1 MLELAKRLSLRT
13 PEQTEEIEALIK
25 NHKRDGIYVEENDG
39 NKYIYII
46 ILNQESNLLI
56 ILDEFIVDLYSL
68 GPELLNQLWDYTE
81 RKKMYSRTVLSPFS
95 LVQANTIMIEDD

>member
-39 NKYIYII
+39 N
-46 ILNQESNLLI
+46 LNIWNRKDTKLI
-56 ILDEFIVDLYSL
+56 HATYYRRVYCRPLFTRS
-68 GPELLNQLWDYTE
+68 
-81 RKKMYSRTVLSPFS
+81 
-95 LVQANTIMIEDD
+95 

>member
-39 NKYIYII
+39 NLNIQIERYKPNTYI
-46 ILNQESNLLI
+46 
-56 ILDEFIVDLYSL
+56 LYRRVYR
-68 GPELLNQLWDYTE
+68 GPLFT
-81 RKKMYSRTVLSPFS
+81 RS
-95 LVQANTIMIEDD
+95 